1 MTRMA
6 RRTALA
12 SPIPHRFSQWLAYL
26 HDVGLSTLLM
36 AVVLIWRY
44 RFEPK
49 PLPSDM
55 VWRATAAFALITAVV
70 YPLFQLH
77 RGLWR
82 FTTLSDVLRVFRA
95 VAFANLLLVPTLFIT
110 DRLADFPRTGLLI
123 EAPLLVVLLGA
134 SRLAVRVW
142 RRGDLTAALTLE
154 DRNAPWAVIVG
165 DHAAAAEYLAELR
178 RAEGQRFRFA
188 GVITVT
194 EQADGGMIDGVEV
207 LGGLDR
213 LSHVLATSAEP
224 GPGRRATDRAEVRV
238 ILAEPR
244 PGRELMQKVVA
255 AAAETGARVVRRRGP
270 GALASPVEAAD
281 LLDRPPRRLDQ
292 DRARALISG
301 RTVLVTGA
309 GGTIGSELTRQ
320 IMALGPARVALVDA
334 SEYNLYA
341 IDQALREAQSPA
353 VWCAELADIRDRV
366 RMAQLFET
374 YQPDVV
380 LHAAALKHV
389 PLMET
394 HPCEAVLT
402 NVDGARVVAELA
414 RDRAD
419 VFVFISTDKAVN
431 PTNVMGATKRVA
443 ERTVRAVCRG
453 SSTRAAIVRF
463 GNVLGSTGSVAPL
476 FERQIAEGGPITV
489 TDPQMVRYFM
499 TVQEAAS
506 LVLQAAALPP
516 DETGAGGVF
525 VLDMG
530 DPVRID
536 DLARQMILL
545 HGLRPDTDIAITYTG
560 LRPGEKL
567 YEEIF
572 YAEETVQRTDT
583 DGVFSAYETPFD
595 WEELAPRITA
605 LADAART
612 RDEPEALRLLGLLA
626 PEFVRG
632 P

>member
-1 MTRMA
+1 MK
-6 RRTALA
+6 
-12 SPIPHRFSQWLAYL
+12 SPIPHRFSQWLAYTY
-26 HDVGLSTLLM
+26 DVATSSGVM

-55 VWRATAAFALITAVV
+55 VWRATVAFAVITAVV
-70 YPLFQLH
+70 YPFLRLH

-82 FTTLSDVLRVFRA
+82 FTSLSDVLRIAQA
-95 VAFANLLLVPTLFIT
+95 VALANLLLVPTLFIT

-123 EAPLLVVLLGA
+123 EAPLLVLILTA

-142 RRGDLTAALTLE
+142 RRGDLAAALRFE
-154 DRNAPWAVIVG
+154 DRRAPWAVIVG
-165 DHAAAAEYLAELR
+165 DHAAAADYLSELR
-178 RAEGQRFRFA
+178 RPGGQRFRFR
-188 GVITVT
+188 GVVT
-194 EQADGGMIDGVEV
+194 ASEPADGGLIDGVEV

-213 LSHVLATSAEP
+213 LGAVLQAVAED
-224 GPGRRATDRAEVRV
+224 GSEVRV
-238 ILAEPR
+238 ILAELR
-244 PGRELMQKVVA
+244 PGRALMQTVVA
-255 AAAETGARVVRRRGP
+255 AAAETGARFVRLRG
-270 GALASPVEAAD
+270 GGSVASPLEAPD
-281 LLDRPPRRLDQ
+281 LLDRPPRRLNHE
-292 DRARALISG
+292 RAAALISG
-301 RTVLVTGA
+301 RRVMVTGA

-320 IMALGPARVALVDA
+320 VLALGPAAVAVVDA

-341 IDQALREAQSPA
+341 IDMALREAGAPP
-353 VWCAELADIRDRV
+353 VWRAELADVRDRV
-366 RMAQLFET
+366 RMAQLFDT
-374 YQPDVV
+374 VRPDVV

-394 HPCEAVLT
+394 HPSEAVLT
-402 NVDGARVVAELA
+402 NIAGARIVAELA
-414 RDRAD
+414 RDHAA

-443 ERTVRAVCRG
+443 ERTVRAICAG
-453 SSTRAAIVRF
+453 STTRAAIVRF

-476 FERQIAEGGPITV
+476 FERQIVEGGPITV

-516 DETGAGGVF
+516 DESGTGGVF

-545 HGLRPDTDIAITYTG
+545 HGLRPDKDIAIAYTG

-572 YAEETVQRTDT
+572 YADEAVHRTDA
-583 DGVFSAYETPFD
+583 DGVFSAYERPAD
-595 WEELAPRITA
+595 W
-605 LADAART
+605 ADL
-612 RDEPEALRLLGLLA
+612 EGPVEALITTAWARDDAETLHRLGQLV
-626 PEFVRG
+626 PEFVRTPNPG
-632 P
+632 

>member
-1 MTRMA
+1 MI
-6 RRTALA
+6 LN
-12 SPIPHRFSQWLAYL
+12 SPIPHRFSQWLAHAY
-26 HDVGLSTLLM
+26 DVTLSAGLM
-36 AVVLIWRY
+36 ATVLVWRY

-49 PLPSDM
+49 PLPADM
-55 VWRATAAFALITAVV
+55 VWRATVAFAVITAVV
-70 YPLFQLH
+70 YPFLRLH

-82 FTTLSDVLRVFRA
+82 FTTLSDVLRIAQA
-95 VAFANLLLVPTLFIT
+95 VAFANLVLVPTLFLT
-110 DRLADFPRTGLLI
+110 DRLTDFPRTGLLI
-123 EAPLLVVLLGA
+123 EAPLLVLLLTA

-142 RRGDLTAALTLE
+142 RRGDLAAALRFE
-154 DRNAPWAVIVG
+154 DRSAPWAVVVG
-165 DHAAAAEYLAELR
+165 DHAAAAEYLSEVR
-178 RAEGQRFRFA
+178 RLGGQRFRFR
-188 GVITVT
+188 GVVT
-194 EQADGGMIDGVEV
+194 ASEPADGGLIDGVEV
-207 LGGLDR
+207 LGGLEQ
-213 LSHVLATSAEP
+213 LGAVLQAAAED
-224 GPGRRATDRAEVRV
+224 GPEVRV
-238 ILAEPR
+238 ILAELR
-244 PGRELMQKVVA
+244 PGRALMQQVVA
-255 AAAETGARVVRRRGP
+255 AAAETRARVVRRRGP
-270 GALASPVEAAD
+270 GSLASPVEAAD

-292 DRARALISG
+292 ARAAALISG

-320 IMALGPARVALVDA
+320 VLALNPAAVAVVDA

-341 IDQALREAQSPA
+341 IDMALREAGAPP
-353 VWCAELADIRDRV
+353 VWRAELADVRDRV
-366 RMAQLFET
+366 RMEQLFRT
-374 YQPDVV
+374 VRPDVV

-394 HPCEAVLT
+394 HPSEAVLT
-402 NVDGARVVAELA
+402 NIAGARIVAELA
-414 RDRAD
+414 RDHAA

-443 ERTVRAVCRG
+443 ERTVRAICSG

-476 FERQIAEGGPITV
+476 FERQIVEGGPITV

-506 LVLQAAALPP
+506 LVLQAAALPA
-516 DETGAGGVF
+516 DATGTGGVF

-545 HGLRPDTDIAITYTG
+545 HGLRPGTDIAITYTG

-572 YAEETVQRTDT
+572 YADETVRQTDA
-583 DGVFSAYETPFD
+583 DGVLSAYERPAD
-595 WEELAPRITA
+595 WADLEGPVADLITA
-605 LADAART
+605 AWSRNDVET
-612 RDEPEALRLLGLLA
+612 LRHLSRLV
-626 PEFVRG
+626 PEFVRT

>member
-1 MTRMA
+1 MT
-6 RRTALA
+6 TK
-12 SPIPHRFSQWLAYL
+12 SPIPHQFSQWLAYAY
-26 HDVGLSTLLM
+26 DVAISSGLM
-36 AVVLIWRY
+36 ATVLIWRY

-55 VWRATAAFALITAVV
+55 VWRATVAFAVITAVV
-70 YPLFQLH
+70 YPLIRLH

-82 FTTLSDVLRVFRA
+82 FTTLSDVLRIAQA
-95 VAFANLLLVPTLFIT
+95 VAFANLVLIPTLFIT
-110 DRLADFPRTGLLI
+110 DRLTDFPRTGLLI
-123 EAPLLVVLLGA
+123 EAPLLVLILTA

-142 RRGDLTAALTLE
+142 RRGDLAAALRFE
-154 DRNAPWAVIVG
+154 DRSAPWAVIVG
-165 DHAAAAEYLAELR
+165 DHSAAADYLSELR
-178 RAEGQRFRFA
+178 RLGGQRFRFR
-188 GVITVT
+188 GVITAS
-194 EQADGGMIDGVEV
+194 EPADGGLIDGVEV

-213 LSHVLATSAEP
+213 LGAVLQASAED
-224 GPGRRATDRAEVRV
+224 GPEVRV
-238 ILAEPR
+238 ILAELR
-244 PGRELMQKVVA
+244 PGRELMQLVVA

-281 LLDRPPRRLDQ
+281 LLDRPPRRLNHE
-292 DRARALISG
+292 RAAALISG
-301 RTVLVTGA
+301 RNVMVTGA

-320 IMALGPARVALVDA
+320 VLALGPASVAVVDA

-341 IDQALREAQSPA
+341 IDMALREAGAPP
-353 VWCAELADIRDRV
+353 VWRVELADVRDRV
-366 RMAQLFET
+366 RMEQLFRSVK
-374 YQPDVV
+374 PDLV

-394 HPCEAVLT
+394 HPSEAVLT
-402 NVDGARVVAELA
+402 NIAGARIVAELA
-414 RDRAD
+414 RDHAS

-443 ERTVRAVCRG
+443 ERTVRAICSG
-453 SSTRAAIVRF
+453 SRTRAAIVRF

-476 FERQIAEGGPITV
+476 FERQIVEGGPITV

-506 LVLQAAALPP
+506 LVLQAAALPA
-516 DETGAGGVF
+516 DESGTGGVF

-545 HGLRPDTDIAITYTG
+545 HGLRPDKDIAIAYTG

-572 YAEETVQRTDT
+572 YADEAVHRTDA
-583 DGVFSAYETPFD
+583 DGVFSAYERPSD
-595 WEELAPRITA
+595 WTDLV
-605 LADAART
+605 
-612 RDEPEALRLLGLLA
+612 EPVEALFTAAWARDDTETLRRLGLLV
-626 PEFVRG
+626 PEFVRT
-632 P
+632 PNRD

>member
-1 MTRMA
+1 MT
-6 RRTALA
+6 TK
-12 SPIPHRFSQWLAYL
+12 SPIPHQFSQWLAYAY
-26 HDVGLSTLLM
+26 DVAISSGLM
-36 AVVLIWRY
+36 ATVLIWRY

-55 VWRATAAFALITAVV
+55 VWRATVAFAVITAVV
-70 YPLFQLH
+70 YPLIRLH

-82 FTTLSDVLRVFRA
+82 FTTLSDVLRIAQA
-95 VAFANLLLVPTLFIT
+95 VAFANLVLIPTLFIT
-110 DRLADFPRTGLLI
+110 DRLTDFPRTGLLI
-123 EAPLLVVLLGA
+123 EAPLLVLILTA

-142 RRGDLTAALTLE
+142 RRGDLAAALRFE
-154 DRNAPWAVIVG
+154 DRSAPWAVIVG
-165 DHAAAAEYLAELR
+165 DHSAAADYLSELR
-178 RAEGQRFRFA
+178 RLGGQRFRFR
-188 GVITVT
+188 GVITAS
-194 EQADGGMIDGVEV
+194 EPADGGLIDGVEV

-213 LSHVLATSAEP
+213 LGAVLQASAED
-224 GPGRRATDRAEVRV
+224 GPEVRV
-238 ILAEPR
+238 ILAELR
-244 PGRELMQKVVA
+244 PGRELMQLVVV

-281 LLDRPPRRLDQ
+281 LLDRPPRRLNHE
-292 DRARALISG
+292 RAAALISG
-301 RTVLVTGA
+301 RNVMVTGA

-320 IMALGPARVALVDA
+320 VLALGPASVAVVDA

-341 IDQALREAQSPA
+341 IDMALREAGAPP
-353 VWCAELADIRDRV
+353 VWRVELADVRDRV
-366 RMAQLFET
+366 RMEQLFRSVK
-374 YQPDVV
+374 PDLV

-394 HPCEAVLT
+394 HPSEAVLT
-402 NVDGARVVAELA
+402 NIAGARIVAELA
-414 RDRAD
+414 RDHAS

-443 ERTVRAVCRG
+443 ERTVRAICSG
-453 SSTRAAIVRF
+453 SRTRAAIVRF

-476 FERQIAEGGPITV
+476 FERQIVEGGPITV

-506 LVLQAAALPP
+506 LVLQAAALPA
-516 DETGAGGVF
+516 DESGTGGVF

-545 HGLRPDTDIAITYTG
+545 HGLRPDKDIAIAYTG

-572 YAEETVQRTDT
+572 YADEAVHRTDA
-583 DGVFSAYETPFD
+583 DGVFSAYERPSD
-595 WEELAPRITA
+595 WTDLVEPVEALITA
-605 LADAART
+605 AWARDDT
-612 RDEPEALRLLGLLA
+612 ETLRRLGLLV
-626 PEFVRG
+626 PEFVRT
-632 P
+632 PNRD

>member
-1 MTRMA
+1 MT
-6 RRTALA
+6 TK
-12 SPIPHRFSQWLAYL
+12 SPIPHQFSQWLAYAY
-26 HDVGLSTLLM
+26 DVAISSGLM
-36 AVVLIWRY
+36 ATVLIWRY

-55 VWRATAAFALITAVV
+55 VWRATVAFAVITAVV
-70 YPLFQLH
+70 YPLIRLH

-82 FTTLSDVLRVFRA
+82 FTTLSDVLRIAQA
-95 VAFANLLLVPTLFIT
+95 VAFANLVLIPTLFIT
-110 DRLADFPRTGLLI
+110 DRLTDFPRTGLLI
-123 EAPLLVVLLGA
+123 EAPLLVLILTA

-142 RRGDLTAALTLE
+142 RRGDLAAALRFE
-154 DRNAPWAVIVG
+154 DRSAPWAVIVG
-165 DHAAAAEYLAELR
+165 DHSAAADYLSELR
-178 RAEGQRFRFA
+178 RLGGQRFRFR
-188 GVITVT
+188 GVITAS
-194 EQADGGMIDGVEV
+194 EPADGGLIDGVEV

-213 LSHVLATSAEP
+213 LGAVLQASAED
-224 GPGRRATDRAEVRV
+224 GPEVRV
-238 ILAEPR
+238 ILAELR
-244 PGRELMQKVVA
+244 PGRELMQLVVA

-281 LLDRPPRRLDQ
+281 LLDRPPRRLNHE
-292 DRARALISG
+292 RAAALISG
-301 RTVLVTGA
+301 RNVMVTGA

-320 IMALGPARVALVDA
+320 VLALGPASVAVVDA

-341 IDQALREAQSPA
+341 IDMALREAGAPP
-353 VWCAELADIRDRV
+353 VWRVELADVRDRV
-366 RMAQLFET
+366 RMEQLFRSVK
-374 YQPDVV
+374 PDLV

-394 HPCEAVLT
+394 HPSEAVLT
-402 NVDGARVVAELA
+402 NIAGARIVAELA
-414 RDRAD
+414 RDHAS

-443 ERTVRAVCRG
+443 ERTVRAICSG
-453 SSTRAAIVRF
+453 SRTRAAIVRF

-476 FERQIAEGGPITV
+476 FERQIVEGGPITV

-506 LVLQAAALPP
+506 LVLQAAALPA
-516 DETGAGGVF
+516 DESGTGGVF

-545 HGLRPDTDIAITYTG
+545 HGLRPDKDIAIAYTG

-572 YAEETVQRTDT
+572 YADEAVHRTDA
-583 DGVFSAYETPFD
+583 DGVFSAYERPSD
-595 WEELAPRITA
+595 WTDLVEPVDA
-605 LADAART
+605 LIRAAWARDDAET
-612 RDEPEALRLLGLLA
+612 LRRLGLLV
-626 PEFVRG
+626 PEFVRT
-632 P
+632 PNRD

>member
-1 MTRMA
+1 VT
-6 RRTALA
+6 TK
-12 SPIPHRFSQWLAYL
+12 SPIPHQFSQWLAYAY
-26 HDVGLSTLLM
+26 DVAISSGLM
-36 AVVLIWRY
+36 ATVLIWRY

-55 VWRATAAFALITAVV
+55 VWRATVAFAVITAVV
-70 YPLFQLH
+70 YPLIRLH

-82 FTTLSDVLRVFRA
+82 FTTLSDVLRIAQA
-95 VAFANLLLVPTLFIT
+95 VAFANLVLIPTLFIT
-110 DRLADFPRTGLLI
+110 DRLTDFPRTGLLI
-123 EAPLLVVLLGA
+123 EAPLLVLILTA

-142 RRGDLTAALTLE
+142 RRGDLAAALRFE
-154 DRNAPWAVIVG
+154 DRSAPWAVIVG
-165 DHAAAAEYLAELR
+165 DHSAAADYLSELR
-178 RAEGQRFRFA
+178 RLGGQRFRFR
-188 GVITVT
+188 GVITAS
-194 EQADGGMIDGVEV
+194 EPADGGLIDGVEV

-213 LSHVLATSAEP
+213 LGAVLQASAED
-224 GPGRRATDRAEVRV
+224 GPEVRV
-238 ILAEPR
+238 ILAELR
-244 PGRELMQKVVA
+244 PGRELMQLVVA

-281 LLDRPPRRLDQ
+281 LLDRPPRRLNHE
-292 DRARALISG
+292 RAAALISG
-301 RTVLVTGA
+301 RNVMVTGA

-320 IMALGPARVALVDA
+320 VLALGPASVAVVDA

-341 IDQALREAQSPA
+341 IDMALREAGAPP
-353 VWCAELADIRDRV
+353 VWRVELADVRDRV
-366 RMAQLFET
+366 RMEQLFRSVK
-374 YQPDVV
+374 PDLV

-394 HPCEAVLT
+394 HPSEAVLT
-402 NVDGARVVAELA
+402 NIAGARIVAELA
-414 RDRAD
+414 RDHAS

-443 ERTVRAVCRG
+443 ERTVRAICSG
-453 SSTRAAIVRF
+453 SRTRAAIVRF

-476 FERQIAEGGPITV
+476 FERQIVEGGPITV

-506 LVLQAAALPP
+506 LVLQAAALPA
-516 DETGAGGVF
+516 DESGTGGVF

-545 HGLRPDTDIAITYTG
+545 HGLRPDKDIAIAYTG

-572 YAEETVQRTDT
+572 YADEAVHRTDA
-583 DGVFSAYETPFD
+583 DGVFSAYERPSD
-595 WEELAPRITA
+595 WADLVEPVEALITA
-605 LADAART
+605 AWARDDT
-612 RDEPEALRLLGLLA
+612 ETLRRLGLLV
-626 PEFVRG
+626 PEFVRT
-632 P
+632 PNRD

>member
-1 MTRMA
+1 MT
-6 RRTALA
+6 TK
-12 SPIPHRFSQWLAYL
+12 SPIPHQFSQWLAYAY
-26 HDVGLSTLLM
+26 DVAISSGLM
-36 AVVLIWRY
+36 ATVLIWRY

-55 VWRATAAFALITAVV
+55 VWRATVAFAVITAVV
-70 YPLFQLH
+70 YPLIRLH

-82 FTTLSDVLRVFRA
+82 FTTLSDVLRIAQA
-95 VAFANLLLVPTLFIT
+95 VAFANLVLIPTLFIT
-110 DRLADFPRTGLLI
+110 DRLTDFPRTGLLI
-123 EAPLLVVLLGA
+123 EAPLLVLILTA

-142 RRGDLTAALTLE
+142 RRGDLAAALRFE
-154 DRNAPWAVIVG
+154 DRSAPWAVIVG
-165 DHAAAAEYLAELR
+165 DHSAAADYLSELR
-178 RAEGQRFRFA
+178 RLGGQRFRFR
-188 GVITVT
+188 GVITAS
-194 EQADGGMIDGVEV
+194 EPADGGLIDGVEV

-213 LSHVLATSAEP
+213 LGAVLQASAED
-224 GPGRRATDRAEVRV
+224 GPEVRV
-238 ILAEPR
+238 ILAELR
-244 PGRELMQKVVA
+244 PGRELMQLVVA

-281 LLDRPPRRLDQ
+281 LLDRPPRRLNHE
-292 DRARALISG
+292 RAAALISG
-301 RTVLVTGA
+301 RNVMVTGA

-320 IMALGPARVALVDA
+320 VLALGPASVAVVDA

-341 IDQALREAQSPA
+341 IDMALREAGAPP
-353 VWCAELADIRDRV
+353 VWRVELADVRDRV
-366 RMAQLFET
+366 RMEQLFRSVK
-374 YQPDVV
+374 PDLV

-394 HPCEAVLT
+394 HPSEAVLT
-402 NVDGARVVAELA
+402 NIAGARIVAELA
-414 RDRAD
+414 RDHAS

-443 ERTVRAVCRG
+443 ERTVRAICSG
-453 SSTRAAIVRF
+453 SRTRAAIVRF

-476 FERQIAEGGPITV
+476 FERQIVEGGPITV

-506 LVLQAAALPP
+506 LVLQAAALPA
-516 DETGAGGVF
+516 DESGTGGVF

-545 HGLRPDTDIAITYTG
+545 HGLRPDKDIAIAYTG

-572 YAEETVQRTDT
+572 YADEAVHRTDA
-583 DGVFSAYETPFD
+583 DGVFSAYERPSD
-595 WEELAPRITA
+595 WADLVKPVEALITA
-605 LADAART
+605 AWARDDT
-612 RDEPEALRLLGLLA
+612 ETLRRLGLLV
-626 PEFVRG
+626 PEFVRT
-632 P
+632 PNRD

>member
-1 MTRMA
+1 MT
-6 RRTALA
+6 TK
-12 SPIPHRFSQWLAYL
+12 SPIPHQFSQWLAYAY
-26 HDVGLSTLLM
+26 DVAISSGLM
-36 AVVLIWRY
+36 ATVLIWRY

-55 VWRATAAFALITAVV
+55 VWRATVAFAVITAVV
-70 YPLFQLH
+70 YPLIRLH

-82 FTTLSDVLRVFRA
+82 FTTLSDVLRIAQA
-95 VAFANLLLVPTLFIT
+95 VAFANLVLIPTLFIT
-110 DRLADFPRTGLLI
+110 DRLTDFPRTGLLI
-123 EAPLLVVLLGA
+123 EAPLLVLILTA

-142 RRGDLTAALTLE
+142 RRGDLAAALRFE
-154 DRNAPWAVIVG
+154 DRSAPWAVIVG
-165 DHAAAAEYLAELR
+165 DHSAAADYLSELR
-178 RAEGQRFRFA
+178 RLGGQRFRFR
-188 GVITVT
+188 GVITAS
-194 EQADGGMIDGVEV
+194 EPADGGLIDGVEV

-213 LSHVLATSAEP
+213 LGAVLQASAED
-224 GPGRRATDRAEVRV
+224 GPEVRV
-238 ILAEPR
+238 ILAELR
-244 PGRELMQKVVA
+244 PGRELMQLVVA
-255 AAAETGARVVRRRGP
+255 ATAETGARVVRRRGP

-281 LLDRPPRRLDQ
+281 LLDRPPRRLNHE
-292 DRARALISG
+292 RAAALISG
-301 RTVLVTGA
+301 RNVMVTGA

-320 IMALGPARVALVDA
+320 VLALGPASVAVVDA

-341 IDQALREAQSPA
+341 IDMALREAGAPP
-353 VWCAELADIRDRV
+353 VWRVELADVRDRV
-366 RMAQLFET
+366 RMEQLFRSVK
-374 YQPDVV
+374 PDLV

-394 HPCEAVLT
+394 HPSEAVLT
-402 NVDGARVVAELA
+402 NIAGARIVAELA
-414 RDRAD
+414 RDHAS

-443 ERTVRAVCRG
+443 ERTVRAICSG
-453 SSTRAAIVRF
+453 SRTRAAIVRF

-476 FERQIAEGGPITV
+476 FERQIVEGGPITV

-506 LVLQAAALPP
+506 LVLQAAALPA
-516 DETGAGGVF
+516 DESGTGGVF

-545 HGLRPDTDIAITYTG
+545 HGLRPDKDIAIAYTG

-572 YAEETVQRTDT
+572 YADEAVHRTDA
-583 DGVFSAYETPFD
+583 DGVFSAYERPSD
-595 WEELAPRITA
+595 WTDLVEPVEALITA
-605 LADAART
+605 AWARDDT
-612 RDEPEALRLLGLLA
+612 ETLRRLGLLV
-626 PEFVRG
+626 PEFVRT
-632 P
+632 PNRD

>member
-1 MTRMA
+1 MT
-6 RRTALA
+6 TK
-12 SPIPHRFSQWLAYL
+12 SPIPHQFSQWLAYAY
-26 HDVGLSTLLM
+26 DVAISSGLM
-36 AVVLIWRY
+36 ATVLIWRY

-55 VWRATAAFALITAVV
+55 VWRATVAFAVITAVV
-70 YPLFQLH
+70 YPLIRLH

-82 FTTLSDVLRVFRA
+82 FTTLSDVLRIAQA
-95 VAFANLLLVPTLFIT
+95 VAFANLVLIPTLFIT
-110 DRLADFPRTGLLI
+110 DRLTDFPRTGLLI
-123 EAPLLVVLLGA
+123 EAPLLVLILTA

-142 RRGDLTAALTLE
+142 RRGDLAAALRFE
-154 DRNAPWAVIVG
+154 DRSAPWAVIVG
-165 DHAAAAEYLAELR
+165 DHSAAADYLSELR
-178 RAEGQRFRFA
+178 RLGGQRFRFR
-188 GVITVT
+188 GVITAS
-194 EQADGGMIDGVEV
+194 EPADGGLIDGVEV

-213 LSHVLATSAEP
+213 LGAVLQASAED
-224 GPGRRATDRAEVRV
+224 GPEVRV
-238 ILAEPR
+238 ILAELR
-244 PGRELMQKVVA
+244 PGRELMQLVVA

-281 LLDRPPRRLDQ
+281 LLDRPPRRLNHE
-292 DRARALISG
+292 RAAALISG
-301 RTVLVTGA
+301 RNVMVTGA

-320 IMALGPARVALVDA
+320 VLALGPASVAVVDA

-341 IDQALREAQSPA
+341 IDMALREAGAPP
-353 VWCAELADIRDRV
+353 VWRVELADVRDRV
-366 RMAQLFET
+366 RMEQLFRSVK
-374 YQPDVV
+374 PDLV

-394 HPCEAVLT
+394 HPSEAVLT
-402 NVDGARVVAELA
+402 NIAGARIVAELA
-414 RDRAD
+414 RDHAS

-443 ERTVRAVCRG
+443 ERTVRAICSG
-453 SSTRAAIVRF
+453 SRTRAAIVRF

-476 FERQIAEGGPITV
+476 FERQIVEGGPITV

-506 LVLQAAALPP
+506 LVLQAAALPA
-516 DETGAGGVF
+516 DESGTGGVF

-545 HGLRPDTDIAITYTG
+545 HGLRPDKDIAIAYTG

-572 YAEETVQRTDT
+572 YADEAVHRTDA
-583 DGVFSAYETPFD
+583 DGVFSAYERPSD
-595 WEELAPRITA
+595 WTDLVEPVEALITA
-605 LADAART
+605 AWARDDT
-612 RDEPEALRLLGLLA
+612 ETLRRLGLLV
-626 PEFVRG
+626 PEFLRT
-632 P
+632 PNRD